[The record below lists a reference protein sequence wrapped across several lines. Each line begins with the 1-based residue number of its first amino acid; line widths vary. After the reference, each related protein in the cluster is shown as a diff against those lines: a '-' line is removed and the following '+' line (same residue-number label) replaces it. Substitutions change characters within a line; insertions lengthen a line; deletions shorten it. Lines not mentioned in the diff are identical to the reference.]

1 MQICQTSKCFPQQK
15 KITRKALIKKAS
27 GIKAIKM
34 LAELRMSGYSMRF
47 VLAAKAYRKL
57 YLGTQQMNEVLKNP
71 GLSELDELC
80 VQTIRF
86 LSMEAVQKANSG
98 HPGMPMGMAPAAY
111 VLWTRHMK
119 YNPVNPRWHNR
130 DRFVLSAGH
139 GSVLLYSLLYLTGFD
154 ISLDELKNF
163 RQWGS
168 KTPGHPEYD
177 PRCGVEVTTGP
188 LGQGIS
194 NAVGMAIAQK
204 YLASYFN
211 RDGFPVIDY
220 KIYVIASDGDLQ
232 EGVVS
237 EASSLAGHLGLDN
250 LIVIYDDNHI
260 SIDGDTELAFTE
272 DRAKRYEAFGW
283 NVQEVAGDGN
293 NMAVFEKA
301 LENAKQEKERPTLI
315 KLRTHIAYG
324 SPNMQDTAK
333 SHGSPL
339 GDDEIILIKEKYGWD
354 PEKSFFVPDEVSAHM
369 RKAVD
374 EGKKA
379 EADWNKKFAEYA
391 NAYPEL
397 AQQFKKTAEGKLS
410 VDLDKILPK
419 FEAGSS
425 IATRKASGK
434 VLDALMPKLPLVLGG
449 SADLTPSNNTEFTGA
464 KAFQK
469 DARDGRYIHYG
480 IREHAMGA
488 IMNGISVSGLARAY
502 GGTFLVFSDYMRAA
516 IRVAAMSKYPTIF
529 VFTHDSIGLG
539 EDGPTH
545 QPIEQLAALRAIPNL
560 LVFRPADANET
571 AQAWKFALEY
581 RDGPVAL
588 LFTRQGLP
596 VIDQNKYSSA
606 KNLSKGA
613 YVLADTNNP
622 DVLLL
627 ASGSEVSVALEAA
640 EKLATE
646 KITAQV
652 VSMPCWKLFAK
663 QDKKYRDSVIPPN
676 LKARVGIEAG
686 VEQGWWKWLGD
697 KGVFIGIS
705 SFGASAPCKVCFEK
719 FGITAENVIKA
730 AKETMG

>member
-1 MQICQTSKCFPQQK
+1 MKE
-15 KITRKALIKKAS
+15 A
-27 GIKAIKM
+27 
-34 LAELRMSGYSMRF
+34 
-47 VLAAKAYRKL
+47 V
-57 YLGTQQMNEVLKNP
+57 KNP

-86 LSMEAVQKANSG
+86 LSVEAVQKANSG

-119 YNPVNPRWHNR
+119 YNPANPGWHNR

-139 GSVLLYSLLYLTGFD
+139 GSVLLYSLLHLTGFD

-177 PRCGVEVTTGP
+177 PQAGIEVTTGP

-204 YLASYFN
+204 YLANYFN
-211 RDGFPVIDY
+211 RDGFPIIDY

-232 EGVVS
+232 EGVAS

-250 LIVIYDDNHI
+250 LIVVYDDNHI
-260 SIDGDTELAFTE
+260 SIDGDTALAFTE
-272 DRAKRYEAFGW
+272 DRAKRYEAYGW
-283 NVQEVAGDGN
+283 NVQEVGGDGN
-293 NMAVFEKA
+293 DMAALEKA
-301 LENAKQEKERPTLI
+301 LNNAKQEKERPTLI

-339 GDDEIILIKEKYGWD
+339 GDDEIRLIKERFGWD
-354 PEKSFFVPDEVSAHM
+354 PEKSFYVPKEALAHI
-369 RKAVD
+369 RKAAD
-374 EGKKA
+374 EGKGA
-379 EADWNKKFAEYA
+379 EAAWNKMFAEYA
-391 NAYPEL
+391 KAHPEL
-397 AQQFKKTAEGKLS
+397 AQQFRDATEGTLP
-410 VDLDKILPK
+410 VNLDDILPR

-449 SADLTPSNNTEFTGA
+449 SADLTPSNNTEFVGA

-516 IRVAAMSKYPTIF
+516 VRVAAMSRYPTIF

-571 AQAWKFALEY
+571 AQAWKFALEH

-588 LFTRQGLP
+588 LLTRQGLP

-606 KNLSKGA
+606 ANLIKGA
-613 YVLADTNNP
+613 YVLAGADNP

-640 EKLATE
+640 EKLAVE
-646 KITAQV
+646 KIAAQV
-652 VSMPCWKLFAK
+652 ISMPCWELFEK
-663 QDKKYRDSVIPPN
+663 QDKKYRDSVIPPSV
-676 LKARVGIEAG
+676 KARVGIEAG

-697 KGVFIGIS
+697 KGVFIGMS
-705 SFGASAPCKVCFEK
+705 SFGASAPGKVCFEK
-719 FGITAENVIKA
+719 FGITVEKTIEA
-730 AKETMG
+730 AKKAMS